1 MAVNERRL
9 NVTELDFDDI
19 KQNLKVFL
27 KGQSEFKDYDFEG
40 SGMSTLLDTLAYNT
54 HYLSFN
60 ANMLAN
66 EMFLDS
72 ASLRSSIVSH
82 AKTLGYEV
90 TSARSPVATI
100 NIALS
105 TTSATKTMPAG
116 TAFSTTIDDTSYQ
129 FVTIADVTGTNN
141 GGVVSFDSTKI
152 YEGSFITTKYLV
164 DISDIEQRFLL
175 GDNRADTST
184 LTVKVQTS
192 TSDSTTTTYTKA
204 TDITQLSSTSTV
216 YYLQEVDGGRFEVY
230 FGDGVVSR
238 SLSDGNIVI
247 LEYVVTNKTAS
258 NGASSFSAP
267 STIDGVSDIT
277 LTTVAN
283 AAGGAEPES
292 LNSIKLQ
299 APLDFASQ
307 GRAVTPDDYAVY
319 AKKLFPNTQAVSVF
333 GGEDGSFDPS
343 TGVSSVPEYG
353 KVFIS
358 IKSSTGL
365 NLSDAQKTQLVNDF
379 SKFKVASITPVI
391 VDPET
396 TFIILNVTFNYD
408 SSSTT
413 KEKTEL
419 ETLVNTTI
427 QNYTDTDLEDFNRP
441 FRYSKLTGLIDGT
454 DSAILSNITTVTLA
468 RFVTPTTTSA
478 TAYTLNFNNK
488 FFNPHDGHNS
498 VAGGII
504 ASTGFFIASASTE
517 YFFDDDGSGNLRI
530 YSLVAGVRTYYDS
543 QAGTVDYVNGVIKIN
558 SVLISG
564 VSNVDGSASTQF
576 RLTVLPDSN
585 DVIPVRNQLLEID
598 TVNTTVV
605 GTVDQTA
612 TTGRGYTV
620 TTTGGA
626 GSTTGTATT
635 TTTTVATTSSTP
647 TSSSY

>member
-1 MAVNERRL
+1 MAVNEKRL
-9 NVTELDFDDI
+9 SITEFDFDDV
-19 KQNLKVFL
+19 KDNLKVFL
-27 KGQSEFKDYDFEG
+27 KGQTEFKDYDFEG
-40 SGMSTLLDTLAYNT
+40 SGMNILLDTLAYNT
-54 HYLSFN
+54 HYLGFN

-90 TSARSPVATI
+90 TSARAPIATI
-100 NIALS
+100 NVSL
-105 TTSATKTMPAG
+105 TTSSATKTMPAG
-116 TAFSTTIDDTSYQ
+116 TAFTSTIDDVSYQ
-129 FVTIADVTGTNN
+129 FVTIADITSTNT
-141 GGVVSFDSTKI
+141 GGVVSFDSTQV
-152 YEGSFITTKYLV
+152 YEGTYVTTKYLV
-164 DISDIEQRFLL
+164 DTSDIEQRYLL
-175 GDNRADTST
+175 GDSRADTST
-184 LTVKVQTS
+184 LTVKVQNS
-192 TSDSTTTTYTKA
+192 ASDSTTTTYTKA

-247 LEYVVTNKTAS
+247 LEYVVTNKTAA

-267 STIDGVSDIT
+267 STIDGVSDIS
-277 LTTVAN
+277 LLTVAN
-283 AAGGAEPES
+283 ASGGSEPES

-307 GRAVTPDDYAVY
+307 GRAVTADDYAVY
-319 AKKLFPNTQAVSVF
+319 ARKLFPNTQAVSVF

-358 IKSSTGL
+358 IKSTTGL
-365 NLSDAQKTQLVNDF
+365 NLSDAQKSQLVSDF
-379 SKFKVASITPVI
+379 AKFKVASITPVI

-408 SSSTT
+408 STSTT

-441 FRYSKLTGLIDGT
+441 FRYSKLTGLIDQT
-454 DSAILSNITTVTLA
+454 DTAILSNITTVTLA
-468 RFVTPTTTSA
+468 RFVTPTTTAA
-478 TAYTLNFNNK
+478 TAYTLNFNNP
-488 FFNPHDGHNS
+488 FFHPHDGHNAD
-498 VAGGII
+498 AGGII
-504 ASTGFFIASASTE
+504 ASTGFFIESGSTE
-517 YFFDDDGSGNLRI
+517 YFFDDDGKGNLRI
-530 YSLVAGVRTYYDS
+530 YSLVAGVRTYLNS
-543 QAGTVDYVNGVIKIN
+543 QAGTVDYTNGVIKIN
-558 SVLISG
+558 SVQITS
-564 VSNVDGSASTQF
+564 VSNVDGSSSTQF
-576 RLTVLPDSN
+576 RITVLPDSN
-585 DVIPVRNQLLEID
+585 DIIPVRNQLLEID

-626 GSTTGTATT
+626 GSSTATTTT

>member
-1 MAVNERRL
+1 MAVNEKRL
-9 NVTELDFDDI
+9 SITEFDFDDV
-19 KQNLKVFL
+19 KDNLKVFL
-27 KGQSEFKDYDFEG
+27 KGQTEFKDYDFEG
-40 SGMSTLLDTLAYNT
+40 SGMNILLDTLAYNT
-54 HYLSFN
+54 HYLGFN

-90 TSARSPVATI
+90 TSARAPNATI
-100 NIALS
+100 NVSL
-105 TTSATKTMPAG
+105 TTSSSTKTMPAG
-116 TAFSTTIDDTSYQ
+116 TAFTSTIDDVSYQ
-129 FVTIADVTGTNN
+129 FVTIADITSTNN

-152 YEGSFITTKYLV
+152 YEGTYVTTKYLV
-164 DISDIEQRFLL
+164 DTSDIEQRYIL
-175 GDNRADTST
+175 GDSRADTST
-184 LTVKVQTS
+184 LTVKVQNS
-192 TSDSTTTTYTKA
+192 ASDSTTTTYTKV
-204 TDITQLSSTSTV
+204 TDITQLSPTSTV
-216 YYLQEVDGGRFEVY
+216 YYLQEVDGGRFEIY
-230 FGDGVVSR
+230 FGDGIVSR

-247 LEYVVTNKTAS
+247 LEYVVTNKTAA

-267 STIDGVSDIT
+267 STIDGVSDIGIV
-277 LTTVAN
+277 TVTN
-283 AAGGAEPES
+283 ASGGAEPES

-307 GRAVTPDDYAVY
+307 GRAVTADDYAVY

-365 NLSDAQKTQLVNDF
+365 NLSDAQKSQLVTDF
-379 SKFKVASITPVI
+379 AKFKVASVTPVI

-408 SSSTT
+408 STSTT

-441 FRYSKLTGLIDGT
+441 FRYSKLTGLIDQT
-454 DSAILSNITTVTLA
+454 DTAILSNITTVTLA
-468 RFVTPTTTSA
+468 KLVTPITTTS
-478 TAYTLNFNNK
+478 TAYTLNFNNA
-488 FFNPHDGHNS
+488 FFNPHSGHS
-498 VAGGII
+498 TII
-504 ASTGFFIASASTE
+504 ASTGFFLDGASTE
-517 YFFDDDGSGNLRI
+517 YFFDDDGQGNLRI
-530 YSLVAGVRTYYDS
+530 YSLVAGVRTYFNS
-543 QAGTVDYVNGVIKIN
+543 QAGTVDYENGIIKIN
-558 SVLISG
+558 SILITS

-598 TVNTTVV
+598 TVNTSVV

-635 TTTTVATTSSTP
+635 TTTTVATTSSTA